1 MNREEI
7 VKVVDEAR
15 RRAQMRILCN
25 VLARMEIQEESKS
38 WETAK
43 DIIEDEINRLK
54 E

>member
-7 VKVVDEAR
+7 VKIVDEAR

-25 VLARMEIQEESKS
+25 VLARMEIQESKS

-43 DIIEDEINRLK
+43 DIIEDELNRLK